1 MSISGYIPP
10 ELTVDQLR
18 ALVRDA
24 LENAPGWG
32 NIETFHARYHH
43 LDRGITLDDVIHGL
57 EQPWVLER
65 KPEFNK
71 HEWQWKYRLATE
83 TVDGEPIVI
92 VIGVDTVNSTFHVVT
107 RWK

>member
-1 MSISGYIPP
+1 MSTVGYIPP
-10 ELTVDQLR
+10 ELTEAELR
-18 ALVRDA
+18 ALVQDA

-32 NIETFHARYHH
+32 NIETFHARFHH

-57 EQPWVLER
+57 ERPWVLER

-71 HEWQWKYRLATE
+71 DEWQWKYRIATE
-83 TVDGEPIVI
+83 TVDGDPIVI
-92 VIGVDTVNSTFHVVT
+92 LIAVDTTNRTFDVVT